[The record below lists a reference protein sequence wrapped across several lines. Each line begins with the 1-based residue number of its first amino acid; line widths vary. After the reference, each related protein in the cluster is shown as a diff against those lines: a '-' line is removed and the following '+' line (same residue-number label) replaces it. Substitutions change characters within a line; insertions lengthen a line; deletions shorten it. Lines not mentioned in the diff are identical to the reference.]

1 MKDFKRKDIFDY
13 NGLWVALKNLNIII
27 QGMEFIMDLKR
38 RQPIGVELVKRG
50 VVSEDDIQ
58 KALDY
63 QREHPD
69 MRLGD
74 ILYEIDACDPYV
86 LIKNI
91 GEILGEKG
99 ILLRNNIIKV
109 NLTDYISLDVAK
121 KNEAVPFEVE
131 NGKIKVCFSNTT
143 NQRNMN
149 TVRLLLLNKGL
160 VMETYITFKQDIQNF
175 LKSLE
180 GDAYSAEETA
190 NTSGTISELVDSI
203 IKSGIK
209 RRASDIHIEPLENS
223 VRVRYRI
230 DGELYTALRIEKEK
244 QSQLIGRLKAISNM
258 HQEKQEAQD
267 GRILLYEDY
276 NIRVSSQP
284 NIYGE
289 KFVLRLLKKNTDIK
303 NIFDLGYPGTEEDIR
318 KSFNKRNS
326 ITIIAAPTGEGKTT
340 TLYSII
346 DYLNR
351 PEINITTIEDP
362 VEIRINGL
370 NQIEVGPKATF
381 SGSLRTVLRQD
392 PDVILVGEIRD
403 LETAE
408 IAVQAGQTGHYVLS
422 TIHTIDSIE
431 VINRL
436 RKMGISD
443 YDIASILATS
453 VSERLVRRIC
463 PHCKREREFNEEEK
477 QIIERIMNKYGEEI
491 NFDNLKTYDPVG
503 CKYCENTGYYDRIGV
518 FEILDITE
526 EIKELIVRGASSIEI
541 RKKALE
547 EGYRP
552 LIVDGIKKVIQ
563 GVTTLEELNKKLLF
577 Y

>member
-1 MKDFKRKDIFDY
+1 
-13 NGLWVALKNLNIII
+13 
-27 QGMEFIMDLKR
+27 MDLKR

-50 VVSEDDIQ
+50 VVTETDIQ

-74 ILYEIDACDPYV
+74 ILYEIDACDPSY

-99 ILLRNNIIKV
+99 ILLRGNTVKI

-121 KNEAVPFEVE
+121 KNQAVPFEVE
-131 NGKIKVCFSNTT
+131 NGKIKVCFSNTS
-143 NQRNMN
+143 NERSMN
-149 TVRLLLLNKGL
+149 AVRLLLLNKGL
-160 VMETYITFKQDIQNF
+160 IMETYITFKKDIEQY
-175 LKSLE
+175 LRSLE
-180 GDAYSAEETA
+180 GDVIEET
-190 NTSGTISELVDSI
+190 TSTGNENITITELVDTI
-203 IKSGIK
+203 IKTGMK
-209 RRASDIHIEPLENS
+209 RRASDIHIEPLQNE
-223 VRVRYRI
+223 VRIRYRI
-230 DGELYTALRIEKEK
+230 DGDLYTAFRVQKDK

-267 GRILLYEDY
+267 GRILMYDDY

-284 NIYGE
+284 NVCGE
-289 KFVLRLLKKNTDIK
+289 KFVLRLLKKDADIRS
-303 NIFDLGYPGTEEDIR
+303 IFELGYPGDEASVR

-346 DYLNR
+346 DYLNK

-370 NQIEVGPKATF
+370 NQIEIGPKATF

-392 PDVILVGEIRD
+392 PDIILVGEIRD
-403 LETAE
+403 FETAE
-408 IAVQAGQTGHYVLS
+408 IAIQAGQTGHYVLS

-436 RKMGISD
+436 RKMGISN

-453 VSERLVRRIC
+453 VSQRLVRRLC
-463 PHCKREREFNEEEK
+463 PKCKKEREFTKEEKEIITKIMKKYNEEIDLEN
-477 QIIERIMNKYGEEI
+477 I
-491 NFDNLKTYDPVG
+491 KTYDAIG
-503 CKYCENTGYYDRIGV
+503 CKYCDNTGYYSRIGV
-518 FEILDITE
+518 FEILDITDNL
-526 EIKELIVRGASSIEI
+526 KEAIVRGEASTDI
-541 RKKALE
+541 RKIALE

-552 LIVDGIKKVIQ
+552 LIVDGIRKVLEGI
-563 GVTTLEELNKKLLF
+563 TTLDELNKKLLF